1 MKRFLCAALSL
12 SLTAG
17 LLSGC
22 GSSEGTQGGNVPM
35 GRYIEEQTGSL
46 PGVERVRG
54 TCLREDGV
62 LVTYGYS
69 KTEQWA
75 KRYEI
80 SQDGRVQETDV
91 AWLSGLMAAGNSVL
105 GINETSNGALFALY
119 MDQAGTPHLV
129 RAEGDTPQDIEI
141 PDWEKKAGG
150 GGEGAGITVS
160 GSKND
165 PGVTTSDGKSGAV
178 ISDSFGGITVEGSVS
193 VGVDGGAV
201 GELFSFIPPTG
212 FSVLENGDYLI
223 SYGNKGVSRYSGADG
238 ALIREYP
245 CTAFAGSTAVYGNQL
260 LAFDPSY
267 SGLWL
272 YDLDTGAKSECVF
285 DGLDYATVPNLDGEG
300 VFLTNSGG
308 IYRQAEGGTLWEKL
322 VDGELTSLSMPDL
335 SIAATASGPEGSFW
349 ALLTGEEGVEVM
361 RYTYSADTPTNPD
374 TELTIAA
381 LDDNATIRQAIGEF
395 QRRNPNVRVN
405 YRVGLDGGSAATA
418 EEVIR
423 ALNTELVAGKGPD
436 LLLLDGLN
444 VDSYVEKGV
453 LSDLSGLV
461 EGMDG
466 LMSNLM
472 GAYARDG
479 KIYGVPARF
488 SVPVMLGSPE
498 DVAKIRSLADLAA
511 ETEARQGGEPPFLCA
526 PESLWEEGG
535 VIMNWYDAC
544 TGMTDGKTVDQG
556 ALSGY
561 LSASESLNRALREHT
576 PQSGNAIAT
585 VVISVSGSN
594 GFEALD
600 PGAGRLARG
609 EARFHT
615 QTLGG
620 RFALYN
626 ILSELSDKDFALDT
640 LFGGGG
646 YTPVAG
652 VGVVA
657 SGTQQELA
665 RAFVEMLLS
674 RTVQDNYLFDGLPVN
689 ADSLEALVAE
699 VADNGDGT
707 SLDDMGFLALC
718 GRLDVPLIQD
728 QVVRDAVSA
737 QAAGLADGS
746 LDAAQAAANV
756 VEKTKIYLSE

>member
-395 QRRNPNVRVN
+395 QRRNTSVKVN
-405 YRVGLDGGSAATA
+405 FQILLEGESAATP
-418 EEVIR
+418 EDVIR
-423 ALNTELVAGKGPD
+423 ALNTELLNGKGPD
-436 LLLLDGLN
+436 LLVLDGLPAA
-444 VDSYVEKGV
+444 SYIEKGV
-453 LSDLSGLV
+453 LEDLSGL
-461 EGMDG
+461 EDELEAQG
-466 LMSNLM
+466 LMPNLM
-472 GAYARDG
+472 GAYRTG
-479 KIYGVPARF
+479 GGVFALPSRF
-488 SVPVMLGSPE
+488 TLPVMMGRSE
-498 DVAKIRSLADLAA
+498 DVMAVRALADLAREVEERQGGSTPFLKA
-511 ETEARQGGEPPFLCA
+511 PDTLWGEDGAAPLYVNLFAPARQGAGV
-526 PESLWEEGG
+526 EEGALTEFFRQ
-535 VIMNWYDAC
+535 VSQMDA
-544 TGMTDGKTVDQG
+544 
-556 ALSGY
+556 ALKK
-561 LSASESLNRALREHT
+561 HT
-576 PQSGNAIAT
+576 PQNGSTSAILVTMSDGGGRAE
-585 VVISVSGSN
+585 VIDMGSFVLRN
-594 GFEALD
+594 GQALFHIQELGGIYGLEQICTNLGREEGWALD
-600 PGAGRLARG
+600 
-609 EARFHT
+609 
-615 QTLGG
+615 
-620 RFALYN
+620 
-626 ILSELSDKDFALDT
+626 S
-640 LFGGGG
+640 LFGQGA
-646 YTPVAG
+646 YTPSGA
-652 VGVVA
+652 VGIVTT
-657 SGTQQELA
+657 SRQKELA
-665 RAFVEMLLS
+665 QSFVKMLLS
-674 RTVQDNYLFDGLPVN
+674 GTVQDKYLGDGFSVVRG
-689 ADSLEALVAE
+689 SLEKSVIKIL
-699 VADNGDGT
+699 DGA
-707 SLDDMGFLALC
+707 DDMGFLSLC
-718 GRLDVPLIQD
+718 GSLSQPLLTD
-728 QVVRDAVSA
+728 QVVTDVV
-737 QAAGLADGS
+737 
-746 LDAAQAAANV
+746 LDQTRALLEGRLTPEEAAAQV
-756 VEKTKIYLSE
+756 VEKTQIYLSE